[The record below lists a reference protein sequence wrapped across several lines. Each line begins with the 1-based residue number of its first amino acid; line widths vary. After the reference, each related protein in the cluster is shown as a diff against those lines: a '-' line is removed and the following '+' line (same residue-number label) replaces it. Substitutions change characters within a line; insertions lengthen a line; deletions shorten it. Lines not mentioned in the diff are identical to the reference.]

1 MGLAYTEKCG
11 KCQEVGFTHFISGNI
26 CESDGMHDKQQL
38 CSYRTLKT
46 WKEFHHTVTSWNHS
60 IMASRSRRHRSMSWS
75 SSHLSASSME
85 LPIWRP
91 SMSITAVN
99 TNIDWFKE
107 RKWTFL
113 STFKAILDAP
123 WGSNTPLCTHYTTTP
138 GSVSTPWKSHISIL
152 HWASSV
158 THSAPQYQRHRVSG
172 IVVIKR
178 LLLRHELKVCAVL
191 GDILFTPVSLARGHS
206 ESPGQTGCRKSS
218 WRCTSGIFEVC
229 STPPC
234 SLQWN
239 SGEPVEQTLRE
250 FCPQVISLIKCLKYH
265 VKIFAQFGKLPF
277 YCFRKWIMDAIPA
290 VGNPDALR
298 FIKEKY
304 LAETITVF
312 EAVQALITSFH
323 MVTATTEAIEVIE
336 VGKSQHI

>member
-1 MGLAYTEKCG
+1 MWKVPGGRFYTFYIRKHLWKWWDAWQATALFLQDTKNLKGVSSYSYIMKPLDNGIQIKEASVHELIQFSPFSEQHGASHMETKY
-11 KCQEVGFTHFISGNI
+11 VHNN
-26 CESDGMHDKQQL
+26 CEYK
-38 CSYRTLKT
+38 
-46 WKEFHHTVTSWNHS
+46 N
-60 IMASRSRRHRSMSWS
+60 
-75 SSHLSASSME
+75 
-85 LPIWRP
+85 
-91 SMSITAVN
+91 
-99 TNIDWFKE
+99 WFKE